1 MNLKEI
7 KQSQSKGQ
15 RNMSDKNSFKMVLW
29 NDDKKVYIDLSKGYD
44 HVSNSLRKLGYD
56 SPYDVKFTHVRF
68 KFTHQSNEN
77 LKYLA
82 QIVDKDDYIMDLF
95 RAYQYLKHE
104 EGFDKC
110 LSTSINEHQIH
121 SISDIL
127 VKGNLY
133 QLYNNS
139 KNNNIPNLQKIKLE
153 NIRFQEI
160 TIFNKPALFTPYRID
175 SKDLPKGLYKY
186 ECQCDDNQ
194 DGIITMIG
202 KSIHVNFWGTILT
215 TKKIVLHH
223 GYRNV
228 GEIKD
233 VLFTD
238 ATSILFQD
246 YLKKHPILKINHFR

>member
-1 MNLKEI
+1 MK
-7 KQSQSKGQ
+7 
-15 RNMSDKNSFKMVLW
+15 DKNSFKMVLW
-29 NDDKKVYIDLSKGYD
+29 TDDRKVYIDLSKGYD
-44 HVSNSLRKLGYD
+44 HVSNSLHKLGYY
-56 SPYDVKFTHVRF
+56 PYDIKFSHVRF

-82 QIVDKDDYIMDLF
+82 HVITKDDYIMDVF
-95 RAYQYLKHE
+95 RAYQYLNRV
-104 EGFDKC
+104 EGFDKH
-110 LSTSINEHQIH
+110 LSMLIKTQQVH
-121 SISDIL
+121 SIKDVLIQ
-127 VKGNLY
+127 GNLY
-133 QLYNNS
+133 QLYKNS

-202 KSIHVNFWGTILT
+202 KSIRVNFWGTILT

-228 GEIKD
+228 DETKD
-233 VLFTD
+233 ILFND
-238 ATSILFQD
+238 SKSILIHD
-246 YLKKHPILKINHFR
+246 YFRKYPISKNNYVR

>member
-1 MNLKEI
+1 MK
-7 KQSQSKGQ
+7 
-15 RNMSDKNSFKMVLW
+15 DKNSFKMVLW
-29 NDDKKVYIDLSKGYD
+29 TDDRKVYIDLSKGYD

-202 KSIHVNFWGTILT
+202 KSIRVNFWGTILT
-215 TKKIVLHH
+215 TKKIGLHH

-238 ATSILFQD
+238 AKSISTHDF
-246 YLKKHPILKINHFR
+246 LKKYPIVNINHFR

>member
-1 MNLKEI
+1 
-7 KQSQSKGQ
+7 
-15 RNMSDKNSFKMVLW
+15 MSDENSFKMILQ

-44 HVSNSLRKLGYD
+44 HVSNSLRKLGYY
-56 SPYDVKFTHVRF
+56 PYDVKFIHVRF

-82 QIVDKDDYIMDLF
+82 QIVDKDDYIMDVF
-95 RAYQYLKHE
+95 RAYQFLNRV
-104 EGFDKC
+104 EGFDKH
-110 LSTSINEHQIH
+110 LSMLIKTHQIH

-202 KSIHVNFWGTILT
+202 KSIRVNFWGTILT

-228 GEIKD
+228 DETKD
-233 VLFTD
+233 ILFND
-238 ATSILFQD
+238 SKSILIHD
-246 YLKKHPILKINHFR
+246 YFRKYPISKNNYVR

>member
-1 MNLKEI
+1 
-7 KQSQSKGQ
+7 
-15 RNMSDKNSFKMVLW
+15 MSDKNSFKMVLW

-202 KSIHVNFWGTILT
+202 KSIRVNFWGTILT
-215 TKKIVLHH
+215 TKKIGLHH

-238 ATSILFQD
+238 AKSISTHDF
-246 YLKKHPILKINHFR
+246 LKKYPIVNINHFR